1 MQNLMKT
8 VAKAYMISGDMN
20 GNYGKRRNAKRKQK
34 LYIYNDVHQTA
45 KDWNNTGLDMQNAL
59 NMYADEK
66 ELRHE

>member
-1 MQNLMKT
+1 MKT

-20 GNYGKRRNAKRKQK
+20 GKRRNAKRKQK

>member
-1 MQNLMKT
+1 MKT

-20 GNYGKRRNAKRKQK
+20 GNYGKRRNVKRKQK

-59 NMYADEK
+59 NMYVDEK

>member
-1 MQNLMKT
+1 
-8 VAKAYMISGDMN
+8 
-20 GNYGKRRNAKRKQK
+20 
-34 LYIYNDVHQTA
+34 